1 MAHHPGRALLDSRN
15 SPLAKAV
22 QSLDVARLRELLAG
36 GVDANTRIGPKSAL
50 HELCSTPDVAPLENY
65 EPPRATIVYYRRECQ
80 RRAACVAAL
89 LDKGADPNLRPSG
102 GSKFYAPLLGAATRG
117 FPDIVR
123 LLLAH
128 GADVGFTQSHGTTVL
143 HAVIMTRLANVLA
156 CDHAECVRLLIAGG
170 ADLHATRL
178 NEGRP
183 GFGLPDGVS
192 APTPFDDALYYNR
205 PHLFPILLR
214 AGASCTIG
222 FSTNVRRP
230 GPFLEGRLGA
240 TSLSCFPYFIKVH
253 AAGGIKAY
261 EKAHLKRLVAML
273 VHKFPQLP
281 AAVHPNIVRHWAH
294 VGDY

>member
-22 QSLDVARLRELLAG
+22 HSLDVARLRELIAG
-36 GVDANTRIGPKSAL
+36 GADANTRIGPKSAL

-65 EPPRATIVYYRRECQ
+65 EPPRATIMFYRRECQ

-89 LDKGADPNLRPSG
+89 LGAGANPNLRPSG
-102 GSKFYAPLLGAATRG
+102 GSKFYAPLIAAATRG

-143 HAVIMTRLANVLA
+143 HAVIMTHLPNVLE

-170 ADLHATRL
+170 ADVHAKRL
-178 NEGRP
+178 N
-183 GFGLPDGVS
+183 DYHGVS

-205 PHLFPILLR
+205 RWLFPIFLR
-214 AGASCTIG
+214 AGASCAV
-222 FSTNVRRP
+222 NPYVERY
-230 GPFLEGRLGA
+230 
-240 TSLSCFPYFIKVH
+240 PYFRKVRD
-253 AAGGIKAY
+253 AGGIKAY

>member
-15 SPLAKAV
+15 SPLANAV
-22 QSLDVARLRELLAG
+22 QSLDVARLRELIADG
-36 GVDANTRIGPKSAL
+36 ADANTRIGPKSAL

-65 EPPRATIVYYRRECQ
+65 EPPRATIMFYRRECQ

-89 LDKGADPNLRPSG
+89 LDAGADPNLRPSG
-102 GSKFYAPLLGAATRG
+102 GSKFYAPLIAAATRG

-143 HAVIMTRLANVLA
+143 HAVIMTHLPNVLE

-170 ADLHATRL
+170 AGL
-178 NEGRP
+178 NSKRRNQDRHGGVHFLTAIAR
-183 GFGLPDGVS
+183 GLPE
-192 APTPFDDALYYNR
+192 PTPFDDALSYGR
-205 PHLFPILLR
+205 THLFPIFLR
-214 AGASCTIG
+214 AGASCTQ
-222 FSTNVRRP
+222 ST
-230 GPFLEGRLGA
+230 EGRA
-240 TSLSCFPYFIKVH
+240 SLERHPYFRKVR

-281 AAVHPNIVRHWAH
+281 AAVHPRIVMHWAH

>member
-1 MAHHPGRALLDSRN
+1 MAYHPGRALLDSRN
-15 SPLAKAV
+15 SPLANAV
-22 QSLDVARLRELLAG
+22 QSLDVARLRELIAG
-36 GVDANTRIGPKSAL
+36 GADANTRIGPKSAL

-65 EPPRATIVYYRRECQ
+65 EPPRATI
-80 RRAACVAAL
+80 
-89 LDKGADPNLRPSG
+89 
-102 GSKFYAPLLGAATRG
+102 
-117 FPDIVR
+117 
-123 LLLAH
+123 
-128 GADVGFTQSHGTTVL
+128 
-143 HAVIMTRLANVLA
+143 
-156 CDHAECVRLLIAGG
+156 
-170 ADLHATRL
+170 
-178 NEGRP
+178 
-183 GFGLPDGVS
+183 
-192 APTPFDDALYYNR
+192 
-205 PHLFPILLR
+205 R

-281 AAVHPNIVRHWAH
+281 AAVHPNIARHWAH

>member
-22 QSLDVARLRELLAG
+22 HSLDVARLRELIAG
-36 GVDANTRIGPKSAL
+36 GADANTRIGPKSAL

-65 EPPRATIVYYRRECQ
+65 EPPRATIMFYRRECQ

-89 LDKGADPNLRPSG
+89 LDAGADPNLRPSG
-102 GSKFYAPLLGAATRG
+102 GSKFYAPLIAAATRG

-143 HAVIMTRLANVLA
+143 HAVIMTHLPNVLE

-170 ADLHATRL
+170 ADLRAKRL
-178 NEGRP
+178 NQDRGVHFITAIAR
-183 GFGLPDGVS
+183 GLPE
-192 APTPFDDALYYNR
+192 PTPFDDAVTYGR
-205 PHLFPILLR
+205 THVFPIFLR
-214 AGASCTIG
+214 AGASCTENTFERYSY
-222 FSTNVRRP
+222 FSKVR
-230 GPFLEGRLGA
+230 
-240 TSLSCFPYFIKVH
+240 

-261 EKAHLKRLVAML
+261 EKVHLKRLVVML

-281 AAVHPNIVRHWAH
+281 AAVHPRIVIHWAH